1 MYYNKTYSIFLLALL
16 FVLAGCSSN
25 TPYRTN
31 LNVCK
36 PVTQTSCSSSAIIH
50 HEANQADE
58 YYLGFVEFDDQGQ
71 IRKRDQMQSVVNKFY
86 DIAAQEDVLLIT
98 FVHGWHHNAAS
109 DDKNVKSFQKL
120 LARISRVESQST
132 EQGNRPARKVLGLYI
147 GWRGESIEIPYVN
160 DLTFWE
166 RKNTAENVGLMGV
179 TEVLLKLEEIVNVK
193 AGMET
198 TEPKPLNSRMV
209 VIGHSFGGAVVFT
222 ALQQIL
228 SDRFIDSRRSK
239 TFSGD
244 AQGFGDLVVLVNPA
258 FEAMHYATLYDIS
271 QQHCR
276 NYFPTQLPK
285 LAILTS
291 EDDLATKWAF
301 PAGRFFS
308 TFMESHTTLTRHYCE
323 NNKPIAMEIK
333 EGKADVTAI
342 GHFKPYQTH
351 NLDAISD
358 AKRSELTKL
367 RTIWSSQQ
375 TGSFLDF
382 EGSRLSH
389 LNRTH
394 PLNPYLNIEV
404 ASELI
409 ANHND
414 IWGEEVVSF
423 LRDLIVISTLPQET
437 QNITDEDK

>member
-1 MYYNKTYSIFLLALL
+1 MHYNKIYSILLLAAVL
-16 FVLAGCSSN
+16 FLGGCSSSD
-25 TPYRTN
+25 PYRTN
-31 LNVCK
+31 LDVCH
-36 PVTQTSCSSSAIIH
+36 PTLQTSCSSSAIIY
-50 HEANQADE
+50 NDIKQSDE

-71 IRKRDQMQSVVNKFY
+71 IEKRDQMQSVVNKFY
-86 DIAAQEDVLLIT
+86 DIAAKEDVLLIT
-98 FVHGWHHNAAS
+98 FVHGWHHNAAP
-109 DDKNVKSFQKL
+109 DDSNVKSFQKL
-120 LARISRVESQST
+120 LGQLSHVESQSAG
-132 EQGNRPARKVLGLYI
+132 QSGRVARKILGLYI
-147 GWRGESIEIPYVN
+147 GWRGESIEIPYIN

-222 ALQQIL
+222 ALQQVL
-228 SDRFIDSRRSK
+228 SDRFIDSRRNK
-239 TFSGD
+239 TFSSD
-244 AQGFGDLVVLVNPA
+244 AEGFGDLVILVNPA

-285 LAILTS
+285 LVVLTS
-291 EDDLATKWAF
+291 ESDLATKWAF

-308 TFMESHTTLTRHYCE
+308 TLMESHSTVTRHYCE
-323 NNKPIAMEIK
+323 NNKPITMEIK
-333 EGKADVTAI
+333 EGKADITAV
-342 GHFKPYQTH
+342 GHFEPYQTH
-351 NLDAISD
+351 HLDAVSNI
-358 AKRSELTKL
+358 KRREPAKL
-367 RTIWSSQQ
+367 RTVWSSQKA
-375 TGSFLDF
+375 GNSLDF

-394 PLNPYLNIEV
+394 PLNPYLNIKV
-404 ASELI
+404 DSELI

-414 IWGEEVVSF
+414 IWGKEIVSF
-423 LRDLIVISTLPQET
+423 LRDLIVISTLPRET
-437 QNITDEDK
+437 ENIAKADK

>member
-1 MYYNKTYSIFLLALL
+1 MHYNKIYSIFLLATVLL
-16 FVLAGCSSN
+16 LGGCSSSD
-25 TPYRTN
+25 PYRTN
-31 LNVCK
+31 LDVCH
-36 PVTQTSCSSSAIIH
+36 PTLQTSCSSSAIIYDDVK
-50 HEANQADE
+50 QTDE

-71 IRKRDQMQSVVNKFY
+71 IEKRDQMQSVVNKFY
-86 DIAAQEDVLLIT
+86 DIAAKEDVLLIT
-98 FVHGWHHNAAS
+98 FVHGWHHNAAP
-109 DDKNVKSFQKL
+109 DDSNVKSFQKL
-120 LARISRVESQST
+120 LGQVSHVESQSAR
-132 EQGNRPARKVLGLYI
+132 QSGRVARKILGLYI
-147 GWRGESIEIPYVN
+147 GWRGESIEIPYIN

-222 ALQQIL
+222 ALQQVL
-228 SDRFIDSRRSK
+228 SDRFIDSRRNK
-239 TFSGD
+239 TFSSD
-244 AQGFGDLVVLVNPA
+244 AEGFGDLVILVNPA

-285 LAILTS
+285 LVVLTS
-291 EDDLATKWAF
+291 ESDLATKWAF

-308 TFMESHTTLTRHYCE
+308 TLMESHNTVTRHYCE
-323 NNKPIAMEIK
+323 NNKPISMEIK
-333 EGKADVTAI
+333 EGKADITTV
-342 GHFKPYQTH
+342 GHFEPYQTH
-351 NLDAISD
+351 HLDAVSNT
-358 AKRSELTKL
+358 KRREPAKL
-367 RTIWSSQQ
+367 RTVWSSQKA
-375 TGSFLDF
+375 GNSLDF

-394 PLNPYLNIEV
+394 PLNPYLNIKV
-404 ASELI
+404 DSELI

-414 IWGEEVVSF
+414 IWGEEIVSF
-423 LRDLIVISTLPQET
+423 LRDLIVISTLPRET
-437 QNITDEDK
+437 ENIAKADK

>member
-1 MYYNKTYSIFLLALL
+1 MYYSKISSIFLLTVL
-16 FVLAGCSSN
+16 FIFSGCSTNS
-25 TPYRTN
+25 PYRTS

-36 PVTQTSCSSSAIIH
+36 PAIQTDCSSSAIIH
-50 HEANQADE
+50 NQANKTDE

-71 IRKRDQMQSVVNKFY
+71 IRERNQMQSVVNTFY

-109 DDKNVKSFQKL
+109 DDENVKSFQKL

-132 EQGNRPARKVLGLYI
+132 QQSNRPARKVLGLYI
-147 GWRGESIEIPYVN
+147 GWRGESIEVPYVN

-228 SDRFIDSRRSK
+228 SDRFIDSRRAK

-258 FEAMHYATLYDIS
+258 FEAMHFATLYDIS

-291 EDDLATKWAF
+291 QSDLATKWAF

-308 TFMESHTTLTRHYCE
+308 TFMESHSTLTRHYCE

-333 EGKADVTAI
+333 EGNADITTI
-342 GHFKPYQTH
+342 GHFEPYQTH
-351 NLDAISD
+351 YLDAISNT
-358 AKRSELTKL
+358 KRSEFAKL
-367 RTIWSSQQ
+367 RTIWSSQKA
-375 TGSFLDF
+375 GDSLDF

-394 PLNPYLNIEV
+394 PLNPYLNIKV
-404 ASELI
+404 SSELI

-414 IWGEEVVSF
+414 IWGDEVVSF
-423 LRDLIVISTLPQET
+423 LRDLIVISTLPNEVK
-437 QNITDEDK
+437 NNK